1 MSKPASKAIAIR
13 VCKLASDL
21 VATITLMKN
30 APVKSAVIESP
41 ERCRAP
47 LPVFE
52 VARILVRL
60 DHVVRFM
67 EKEW

>member
-1 MSKPASKAIAIR
+1 MYVKP
-13 VCKLASDL
+13 ASDL
-21 VATITLMKN
+21 VAAITLMEN
-30 APVKSAVIESP
+30 VPVKLAVIESP

-60 DHVVRFM
+60 DHLPA
-67 EKEW
+67 KS